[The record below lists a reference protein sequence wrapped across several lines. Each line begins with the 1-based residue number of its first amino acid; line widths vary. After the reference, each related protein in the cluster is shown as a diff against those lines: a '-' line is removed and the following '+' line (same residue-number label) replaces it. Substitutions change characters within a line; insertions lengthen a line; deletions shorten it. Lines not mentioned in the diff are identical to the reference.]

1 MAIAVTKRSTIL
13 LYTGN
18 ADHYSH
24 QVRIVLAEK
33 NVNYELT
40 DVTVDTAAM
49 NQLIEVNPYASM
61 PTLIDR
67 DLVLYQPNII
77 MEYLDERFPHPPLL
91 PIYPIARGQAR
102 LMLYRIYHDWYSLV
116 DKIMAETSRA
126 KLTALRKELR
136 DSLVGIVPIL
146 KDMSYFMSNDFSL
159 IDCCFAPLLW
169 RLEAM
174 QIELPTQAKALTD
187 YAKKIFDREAFQE
200 SIVEKEPEEPD
211 QLGDS

>member
-102 LMLYRIYHDWYSLV
+102 LMLYGKHLSGPQ
-116 DKIMAETSRA
+116 A
-126 KLTALRKELR
+126 KSPEMQATHQSILSQVYFSNGAKAKDIVTMLEREGFIDINVQTRLTAIHRAQSSQMGL
-136 DSLVGIVPIL
+136 L
-146 KDMSYFMSNDFSL
+146 KF
-159 IDCCFAPLLW
+159 
-169 RLEAM
+169 LERSIQNRYA
-174 QIELPTQAKALTD
+174 ICAVRPSTQDL
-187 YAKKIFDREAFQE
+187 
-200 SIVEKEPEEPD
+200 S
-211 QLGDS
+211 